1 MCITE
6 VLNLLIIDDDTY
18 GDDLILPIKQY
29 SRHLKA
35 LYKKGKPDPKWSCT
49 TTPSKVY
56 VDLAVVKKKICSDS
70 FSKST
75 IRGTADDIFH
85 HKEPLSLEE
94 LCRIEYGD
102 AILIE
107 GAPGIGKSMLAFEIC
122 SRWVKGE
129 ALKKYPL
136 LLLLRLRESY
146 IQKCEIVKDLLGCF
160 LKEQSWKEKAV
171 EDIIDKSGEGLVV
184 ILEGFDELPEDL
196 TRPDSV
202 FLKISE
208 ELPLASLIY
217 TSRPSAK
224 HSLKQEISFSRHV
237 EVIGFT
243 DKSIN
248 QYIQLF
254 FENNPEYIATLNQH
268 LDESRKVRDCLYIPV
283 HLVIICSI
291 LQQYIMNKEQVP
303 LKGIVTSTKLYEA
316 MIKMLL
322 YRHMKSQ
329 NPGQL
334 VSIDLHHL
342 PDSYQE
348 DFSSLC
354 EMAYNGF
361 RKRATEL
368 LFYLDS
374 DIETFGMMQKEVQ
387 VCQGTGDV
395 IAYSFLHPTIQEFL
409 AAYYISQ
416 MPRDKIEGI
425 FNRLKNVM
433 KFSTMLCFLSGLTE
447 FQSITPSVDDH
458 LFSMTLFR
466 CLYESGN
473 HSLMASLFSDKDK
486 VHKVRRLL
494 PSPSLQDM
502 FILGKCIALSSCKW
516 RLSFTLRG
524 ITFEHIKNFQRGL
537 ISVESGLSCKIEDIS
552 FSLDP
557 IGDEGM
563 IELLQ
568 FPEHILKNLDSLRL
582 MSCEFRSCAS
592 IEFSKQLGKFS
603 SLGNLF
609 FHNNLL
615 KEGEQLCLI
624 EAMIP
629 LQCHYVTFSKLSPDE
644 CAVLLTKVS
653 SIGKVELYQLGS
665 SSIEKVIE
673 CLPNSPSLE
682 VLHIEQS
689 HCTPENLSLLP
700 TTLPSS
706 TLIKLEL
713 VNCAI
718 DSSSVRT
725 VIDAVLMS
733 RHLETLNLRDNF
745 IDDEGSAHLCS
756 MLKQLFGSSE
766 EPVIGPGSNSVLK
779 KFKFLDIGHNPFTEH
794 GISSFIDELAQF
806 KCDSTNFL
814 LSLSLGWKDIV
825 CEHVSFTEVKQH
837 LKFESNEDD

>member
-1 MCITE
+1 MKSC
-6 VLNLLIIDDDTY
+6 
-18 GDDLILPIKQY
+18 
-29 SRHLKA
+29 
-35 LYKKGKPDPKWSCT
+35 YKKEKPDQKWSLENV
-49 TTPSKVY
+49 PSKLY
-56 VDLAVVKKKICSDS
+56 INLAVVCKNDDYRDP
-70 FSKST
+70 FSNST
-75 IRGTADDIFH
+75 IHGTNDDIFC
-85 HKEPLSLEE
+85 HKESLSLEE
-94 LCRIEYGD
+94 LCRIEYGE

-136 LLLLRLRESY
+136 LLLLRLRDKF
-146 IQKCEIVKDLLGCF
+146 IQKCETVRKLLGCF
-160 LKEQSWKEKAV
+160 LKEQSWKDAAV
-171 EDIIDKSGEGLVV
+171 QDIYDNGGEGLII
-184 ILEGFDELPEDL
+184 ILEGFDELPEHL
-196 TRPDSV
+196 TKRGSV
-202 FLKISE
+202 FFQFSND
-208 ELPLASLIY
+208 LPGASLVF

-224 HSLKQEISFSRHV
+224 HYLKLGIEFERHV

-243 DKSIN
+243 HENVDEYIQKFCKGNSEHITTFN
-248 QYIQLF
+248 QY
-254 FENNPEYIATLNQH
+254 
-268 LDESRKVRDCLYIPV
+268 LDESPKVRDCLYIPIN
-283 HLVIICSI
+283 LVIICSI
-291 LQQYIMNKEQVP
+291 FQQYIMNKEQVP

-329 NPGQL
+329 TQEL
-334 VSIDLHHL
+334 VSVDLHNLPHL
-342 PDSYQE
+342 IKE
-348 DFSSLC
+348 EFTSLC
-354 EMAYNGF
+354 HMAYHGL
-361 RKRATEL
+361 KSRATEL
-368 LFYLDS
+368 LFYAHEDFESLG
-374 DIETFGMMQKEVQ
+374 IMQKEVQ
-387 VCQGTGDV
+387 VYPGTGDV
-395 IAYSFLHPTIQEFL
+395 IAYSFLHLTIQEFL
-409 AAYYISQ
+409 AAYHISQ
-416 MPRDKIEGI
+416 KSKAEIEVI
-425 FNRLKNVM
+425 FNKLKNVA

-447 FQSITPSVDDH
+447 LQMITPQVDDD
-458 LFSMTLFR
+458 LFSMNLFR

-473 HSLMASLFSDKDK
+473 EALTKRLFCNKDNFY
-486 VHKVRRLL
+486 KVRRLL
-494 PSPSLQDM
+494 PIPSPQDM
-502 FILGKCIALSSCKW
+502 FILGKCIALSSCQW
-516 RLSFTLRG
+516 GLSFTLRG
-524 ITFEHIKNFQRGL
+524 MTFEHIEEFQRGL
-537 ISVESGLSCKIEDIS
+537 TSVEFDSHQSCKIEDIS
-552 FSLDP
+552 FSLNP

-563 IELLQ
+563 IELLH
-568 FPEHILKNLDSLRL
+568 FPEHFLKNLVSLRL
-582 MSCEFRSCAS
+582 ISCHLQSRAAT
-592 IEFSKQLGKFS
+592 EFSKQLKKFS
-603 SLGNLF
+603 SLETLF

-629 LQCHYVTFSKLSPDE
+629 LQCCYVTFSMLSPDE

-745 IDDEGSAHLCS
+745 IDDEGSAHLCF

-766 EPVIGPGSNSVLK
+766 EPVTGPGSSFSSSVLK
-779 KFKFLDIGHNPFTEH
+779 KFKFLDIGHNSFTGR
-794 GISSFIDELAQF
+794 GISSFINELAQF
-806 KCDSTNFL
+806 KCDSTDFI
-814 LSLSLGWKDIV
+814 LSLSLGWEDIV
-825 CEHVSFTEVKQH
+825 CKHVSFTGVKQH